1 MAIVR
6 MQDTPSPDG
15 STGFYDQVTAAMNV
29 EGDPPAGLIVHTASV
44 TDRGTIMIVDVWESQ
59 EAFDRFSDERL
70 MPAIREAMGGGD
82 PPDAGTTVRT
92 YEVHNVV
99 VP

>member
-6 MQDTPSPDG
+6 IQDTPTQDG
-15 STGFYDQVTAAMNV
+15 STSLYDQVSEKMNV
-29 EGDPPAGLIVHTASV
+29 EGDPPAGMILHTASV
-44 TDRGTIMIVDVWESQ
+44 TDDGRILIVDVWDSQ

-70 MPAIREAMGGGD
+70 MPALREAMGGD
-82 PPDAGTTVRT
+82 PPDGAANVTVH
-92 YEVHNVV
+92 EVHNLV

>member
-15 STGFYDQVTAAMNV
+15 STSMYDRVNEIMRV
-29 EGDPPAGLIVHTASV
+29 EADPPAGLIAHTASV
-44 TDRGTIMIVDVWESQ
+44 TGDGRIMIVDVWESQ
-59 EAFDRFSDERL
+59 EAFDRFEEERL
-70 MPAIREAMGGGD
+70 MPAIREAMGGD
-82 PPDAGTTVRT
+82 PPEGQTTVRT
-92 YEVHNVV
+92 YETHNVV